1 MTARSRVGYSDKSLA
16 KKLGIKAG
24 ARILVLGDAP
34 NYTQVLGGL
43 PEGAQIVS
51 RAGAS
56 VDMAHLFT
64 TKKAELERRLRSL
77 RSALRPDGAE
87 WVSWPKKSSK
97 VPTDISE
104 DVIRAVALPMGWV
117 DIKVCAVTEIWS
129 ALKLVVRTSLR

>member
-1 MTARSRVGYSDKSLA
+1 MVARSSVGYSDKSLA
-16 KKLGIKAG
+16 GKLGIKAG
-24 ARILVLGDAP
+24 VRILVLGDAP
-34 NYTQVLGGL
+34 NYTELLGGL

-77 RSALRPDGAE
+77 RSGLRPDVAV
-87 WVSWPKKSSK
+87 WVSWPKKSSR
-97 VPTDISE
+97 VPTDITE

-129 ALKLVVRTSLR
+129 GLKLVVRAGLR

>member
-1 MTARSRVGYSDKSLA
+1 
-16 KKLGIKAG
+16 
-24 ARILVLGDAP
+24 
-34 NYTQVLGGL
+34 
-43 PEGAQIVS
+43 
-51 RAGAS
+51 
-56 VDMAHLFT
+56 MAHLFT

-77 RSALRPDGAE
+77 RSALRPDGAV

-129 ALKLVVRTSLR
+129 GLKLVVRTSLR